1 MLYGGIYHIFTL
13 SSRWNIHIP
22 HITFK
27 KKQERKRME
36 GKKRELLGMTLDALK
51 EAVKEAG
58 MPAFTA
64 KQIADWVYNK
74 RVRSIDEMSN
84 ISLKNRERLKE
95 LFEVGFSAPAEAA
108 HSVDGTIKYLY
119 RVNENRFVE
128 AVYIPDGE
136 RATLC
141 VSSQVGCKMN
151 CLFCMT
157 GKQKYTANLTTNEIL
172 NQILALPEFEKLTNI
187 VFMGMGE
194 PCDNLDNLLPAIE
207 VLTSDYG
214 LGWSPHRL
222 TVSTV
227 GVRKGLKR
235 LLDSGDYHI
244 AVSLHHPVPE
254 KRQEI
259 MPAEKGYPI
268 VEMLDLLREYD
279 FSHQRRLTFE
289 YIVFKGVNET
299 MFYARKLLNLLNGID
314 CRINLIRYH
323 AIPGVPLEGVDE
335 EGMVQFRDYLTKNG
349 LFTTIRASRG
359 EDIFAA
365 CGMLSTLKQNK
376 NEK

>member
-1 MLYGGIYHIFTL
+1 MAGFTTFLHYLRVGIYIFRI
-13 SSRWNIHIP
+13 SHSR
-22 HITFK
+22 

-335 EGMVQFRDYLTKNG
+335 EGMVQLRDYLTKNG

>member
-1 MLYGGIYHIFTL
+1 
-13 SSRWNIHIP
+13 
-22 HITFK
+22 
-27 KKQERKRME
+27 ME
-36 GKKRELLGMTLDALK
+36 GSKRALLGMTLDALK

-64 KQIADWVYNK
+64 KQIADWVYGK
-74 RVRSIDEMSN
+74 RVRSIEEMSN
-84 ISLKNRERLKE
+84 ISLKNRERLSE
-95 LFEVGFSAPAEAA
+95 LFETGFKAPADAA
-108 HSVDGTIKYLY
+108 RSIDGTVKYLY
-119 RVNENRFVE
+119 EVENGHFVE

-172 NQILALPEFEKLTNI
+172 NQIFALPEFDKLTNI

-207 VLTSDYG
+207 ILTSSYG
-214 LGWSPHRL
+214 LAWSPHRI

-227 GVRKGLKR
+227 GVRKGLRR
-235 LLDSGDYHI
+235 LLDAGDFHI

-254 KRQEI
+254 KRLEI

-268 VEMLDLLREYD
+268 MEMLDVLKEYD

-289 YIVFKGVNET
+289 YIVFKNVNET
-299 MFYARKLLNLLNGID
+299 LPHARKLLKLLEGID

-335 EGMVQFRDYLTKNG
+335 EGMTQLRDFLTKNG
-349 LFTTIRASRG
+349 LFTTIRVSRG

-365 CGMLSTLKQNK
+365 CGMLSTLKQSNNK
-376 NEK
+376 

>member
-1 MLYGGIYHIFTL
+1 M
-13 SSRWNIHIP
+13 
-22 HITFK
+22 
-27 KKQERKRME
+27 ME
-36 GKKRELLGMTLDALK
+36 GNKRKLLGMTLDALK

-58 MPAFTA
+58 MPTFTA
-64 KQIADWVYNK
+64 KQIADWVYAK

-84 ISLKNRERLKE
+84 ISLTNRKKLSE
-95 LFEVGFSAPAEAA
+95 LFEVGFKAPADAA
-108 HSVDGTIKYLY
+108 RSVDGTVKYLY
-119 RVNENRFVE
+119 EVENRHFVE

-335 EGMVQFRDYLTKNG
+335 EGMVQLRDYLTKNG

>member
-1 MLYGGIYHIFTL
+1 
-13 SSRWNIHIP
+13 
-22 HITFK
+22 
-27 KKQERKRME
+27 ME

-64 KQIADWVYNK
+64 KQIADWVYSK

-289 YIVFKGVNET
+289 YIVFKDVNET
-299 MFYARKLLNLLNGID
+299 MFYARKLLSLLNGID

-335 EGMVQFRDYLTKNG
+335 EGMVQLRDYLTKNG

>member
-1 MLYGGIYHIFTL
+1 
-13 SSRWNIHIP
+13 
-22 HITFK
+22 
-27 KKQERKRME
+27 ME

-64 KQIADWVYNK
+64 KQIADWVYKK

>member
-1 MLYGGIYHIFTL
+1 MEE
-13 SSRWNIHIP
+13 N
-22 HITFK
+22 K
-27 KKQERKRME
+27 RK
-36 GKKRELLGMTLDALK
+36 LLGMTLDALK

-74 RVRSIDEMSN
+74 RVRSIDSMSN
-84 ISLKNRERLKE
+84 ISLKNREKLSG
-95 LFEVGFSAPAEAA
+95 LFEVGYSDPAEAA
-108 HSVDGTIKYLY
+108 YSVDGTIKYLY
-119 RVNENRFVE
+119 RVNDNRFVE
-128 AVYIPDGE
+128 AVYIPDCE

-207 VLTSDYG
+207 VLTSSYG

-244 AVSLHHPVPE
+244 AVSLHHPIPE

-259 MPAEKGYPI
+259 MPAEKGYSI

-289 YIVFKGVNET
+289 YIVFKGINET
-299 MFYARKLLNLLNGID
+299 MFYARKLLSLLNGID

-335 EGMVQFRDYLTKNG
+335 EGMTQFRDYLTKNG

-365 CGMLSTLKQNK
+365 CGMLSTLKQNNNNK
-376 NEK
+376 

>member
-1 MLYGGIYHIFTL
+1 
-13 SSRWNIHIP
+13 
-22 HITFK
+22 
-27 KKQERKRME
+27 ME
-36 GKKRELLGMTLDALK
+36 DKKRKLAGMTLNNLK
-51 EAVKEAG
+51 DAVKEAG

-64 KQIADWVYNK
+64 KQIADWVYKK
-74 RVRSIDEMSN
+74 RVCTIDEMSN
-84 ISLKNRERLKE
+84 ISLKNRTRLNE
-95 LFEVGFSAPAEAA
+95 LFEVGYAAPADAA
-108 HSVDGTIKYLY
+108 RSVDGTVKYLY
-119 RVNENRFVE
+119 RVDNNHFVE

-157 GKQKYTANLTTNEIL
+157 GKQKYTANLTTNEII

-207 VLTSDYG
+207 ILTSEYG

-222 TVSTV
+222 TVSSV

-244 AVSLHHPVPE
+244 AISLHHPIPE
-254 KRQEI
+254 QRAEI
-259 MPAEKGYPI
+259 MPAEKGFPI
-268 VEMLDLLREYD
+268 NEVLDLLRQYD

-289 YIVFKGVNET
+289 YIVFKGINET
-299 MFYARKLLNLLNGID
+299 PFYARKLLQLLKGID

-335 EGMVQFRDYLTKNG
+335 KGMTQLRDFLTHNG

-365 CGMLSTLKQNK
+365 CGMLSTLKQEK
-376 NEK
+376 NNND